1 MRRRLSHGEK
11 ARVVRLQLRGGDRL
25 FTRGRRRRLDFRF
38 RHDGLRLRYDDN
50 SRRRRRSV
58 RAIHAQHRVRAFAG
72 WCVDGRHRARA
83 LHIAKARGFRAVLAG
98 AQGVSRQREACR
110 DHDPSGPVRSAHE
123 DRDRS
128 DRTAERRMSMKL
140 PRRTFLRLAAAAA
153 ALPAASR
160 IARPQAY
167 PSRPVRFVVG
177 FAPGGGGDLATRLM
191 AQWLSE
197 RLGQQFVVENRVG
210 AASNLATEQ
219 VVRSPADGYT
229 LIQLNVANAIN
240 VSLYHNLSFDVLRD
254 LAPVASF
261 MRVPNLM
268 EVSPSLPVNTVPEFI
283 AYAKANPGKVMFA
296 SSGVGTT
303 LHMSGE
309 LFRAM
314 AGVDILHVPYRGL
327 GAGGYTDLMTGV
339 VHVTF
344 DNLPAS
350 IELVRAGKLRG
361 LAVTSTERSQAI
373 PELPVVAD
381 FLPGYEASAWYGI
394 AAPAGTPRTIV
405 ETLNRELNA
414 AFVDPRMKARI
425 AELGGTPLP
434 GSPADFAK
442 FFADETEKWAKVVK
456 LSGAKAD

>member
-1 MRRRLSHGEK
+1 
-11 ARVVRLQLRGGDRL
+11 
-25 FTRGRRRRLDFRF
+25 
-38 RHDGLRLRYDDN
+38 
-50 SRRRRRSV
+50 
-58 RAIHAQHRVRAFAG
+58 
-72 WCVDGRHRARA
+72 
-83 LHIAKARGFRAVLAG
+83 
-98 AQGVSRQREACR
+98 
-110 DHDPSGPVRSAHE
+110 
-123 DRDRS
+123 
-128 DRTAERRMSMKL
+128 MKL
-140 PRRTFLRLAAAAA
+140 PRRRFLHVAAGAA
-153 ALPAASR
+153 ALPVLSH
-160 IARPQAY
+160 IARAQAY

-191 AQWLSE
+191 AQWLSD

-219 VVRSPADGYT
+219 VVRAAPDGYT

-240 VSLYHNLSFDVLRD
+240 ATLYYKLSFNVLRD

-261 MRVPNLM
+261 MRVPNVM
-268 EVSPSLPVNTVPEFI
+268 EVSPTLPVKTVPEFI
-283 AYAKANPGKVMFA
+283 AYAKAHPGKVMFA

-309 LFRAM
+309 LFKAM
-314 AGVDILHVPYRGL
+314 AGIDILHVPYRGL
-327 GAGGYTDLMTGV
+327 GAGGYADLITGV

-350 IELVRAGKLRG
+350 IELVRSVKLRG
-361 LAVTSTERSQAI
+361 LAVTSTERSRAL

-425 AELGGTPLP
+425 AKLGGTPLP
-434 GSPADFAK
+434 GTPADFVR
-442 FFADETEKWAKVVK
+442 FFAEETEKWAKVVR
-456 LSGAKAD
+456 LSGAKPD

>member
-1 MRRRLSHGEK
+1 MTMLRRRFLCL
-11 ARVVRLQLRGGDRL
+11 A
-25 FTRGRRRRLDFRF
+25 
-38 RHDGLRLRYDDN
+38 
-50 SRRRRRSV
+50 
-58 RAIHAQHRVRAFAG
+58 
-72 WCVDGRHRARA
+72 
-83 LHIAKARGFRAVLAG
+83 AG
-98 AQGVSRQREACR
+98 AV
-110 DHDPSGPVRSAHE
+110 
-123 DRDRS
+123 
-128 DRTAERRMSMKL
+128 
-140 PRRTFLRLAAAAA
+140 
-153 ALPAASR
+153 ALPAVSR
-160 IARPQAY
+160 VAGAQAY

-197 RLGQQFVVENRVG
+197 RFGQQFVVENRVG

-219 VVRSPADGYT
+219 VVRAPADGYT

-240 VSLYHNLSFDVLRD
+240 TSLYDKLSFNVLRD

-261 MRVPNLM
+261 MRVPNVM
-268 EVSPSLPVNTVPEFI
+268 EVSPTLPIKTVPEFI

-309 LFRAM
+309 LFKAM

-327 GAGGYTDLMTGV
+327 GSGGYADLMTGT

-344 DNLPAS
+344 DNLPSS

-361 LAVTSTERSQAI
+361 LAVTSTTRSPAV
-373 PELPVVAD
+373 PELPTVAD
-381 FLPGYEASAWYGI
+381 FLPGYEATAWYGI
-394 AAPAGTPRTIV
+394 AAPAGTPAPIV
-405 ETLNRELNA
+405 ERLNQELNA
-414 AFVDPRMKARI
+414 AFADPRMKARI

-442 FFADETEKWAKVVK
+442 LFADETEKWAKVIRAANIK
-456 LSGAKAD
+456 PE

>member
-1 MRRRLSHGEK
+1 MSSEGDVMKIFRRK
-11 ARVVRLQLRGGDRL
+11 
-25 FTRGRRRRLDFRF
+25 F
-38 RHDGLRLRYDDN
+38 
-50 SRRRRRSV
+50 
-58 RAIHAQHRVRAFAG
+58 
-72 WCVDGRHRARA
+72 
-83 LHIAKARGFRAVLAG
+83 LH
-98 AQGVSRQREACR
+98 
-110 DHDPSGPVRSAHE
+110 
-123 DRDRS
+123 
-128 DRTAERRMSMKL
+128 
-140 PRRTFLRLAAAAA
+140 LAASAA
-153 ALPAASR
+153 ALPAVSR
-160 IARPQAY
+160 LAWAQAWAQSY

-309 LFRAM
+309 LFKAM
-314 AGVDILHVPYRGL
+314 AKVDILHVPYRGL
-327 GAGGYTDLMTGV
+327 GAGGYTDLMTGT

-344 DNLPAS
+344 DNMPAS
-350 IELVRAGKLRG
+350 IELARAGKLRA
-361 LAVTSTERSQAI
+361 LAVTSAERSQAM
-373 PELPVVAD
+373 PELPTVGE

-394 AAPAGTPRTIV
+394 AAPVGTPAATV
-405 ETLNRELNA
+405 ERLNHELNA
-414 AFVDPRMKARI
+414 AFADPRMKARI

-434 GSPADFAK
+434 GSPDDFRK
-442 FFADETEKWAKVVK
+442 LFAAETEKWAKMVK